1 MILFLLISRNHNRYR
16 NQDGFVDSTRRVR
29 ALNRQQDQLFVSR
42 SVKTPTRSGLLA
54 GINRVASPST
64 LPTTHNNSKFS
75 SNQENETGQNSN
87 ILEIKRKDYDKQMR
101 LIEVFFFC
109 FFSNRSLTFFSSL
122 ISVQEQMIKAK
133 QEEREAK
140 RLENDIKKEQRMI
153 RHSFRDL
160 DVGKKSKKTVF
171 LEFSS
176 DFSPR
181 HDEETLSSR
190 KTSVEKSPWK
200 RQNRTRFRQNQRK
213 S

>member
-109 FFSNRSLTFFSSL
+109 FFSNRSLTFFFFFDF
-122 ISVQEQMIKAK
+122 
-133 QEEREAK
+133 RPGT
-140 RLENDIKKEQRMI
+140 NDQ
-153 RHSFRDL
+153 
-160 DVGKKSKKTVF
+160 SKT
-171 LEFSS
+171 
-176 DFSPR
+176 R
-181 HDEETLSSR
+181 
-190 KTSVEKSPWK
+190 
-200 RQNRTRFRQNQRK
+200 RTRSQAFRKRYQERATNDSTFVSR
-213 S
+213 SRRW